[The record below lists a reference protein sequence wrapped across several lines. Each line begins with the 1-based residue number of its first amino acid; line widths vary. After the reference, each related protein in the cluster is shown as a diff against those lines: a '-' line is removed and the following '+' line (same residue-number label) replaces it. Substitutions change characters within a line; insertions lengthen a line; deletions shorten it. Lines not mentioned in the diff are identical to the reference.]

1 MPKGRHIT
9 HPYNTR
15 AAAIERSITSDV
27 GSDRKRARFD
37 FKYQKKIN
45 RASEM
50 SSDEESMYSS
60 KTSTSS
66 DSGQSIIK
74 QIFCSTSESSFE
86 SFSEAETLD
95 TSQSYDIS
103 TSSKNSSNLDNV
115 RSRSLF
121 PAGTKEPMKFGSSSG
136 NDLDNETSSE
146 ENSDNKTVSL
156 QRKLK
161 ANAAHFD
168 TKGDGNCFFHA
179 VFGDVNSSS
188 LYETDK
194 AQAMRQE
201 WCKFL
206 GKFKSLEDELMPK
219 ELKEALLLIF
229 QEVFKEVK
237 PEEHISD
244 CIYKEYLAKIA
255 EQSYHV
261 YVNEIVIL
269 ASLANIKIKLH
280 IEGQSSHDIEPNEK
294 LLSKNYKRNDE
305 IWGKRKQVEIRH
317 NGINHFS
324 YSKSSVEQPSLKDI
338 GNSLI
343 RERNLIT
350 PKSPG
355 KENRKRSREIELD
368 SPTEE
373 ANQQSHSSSK
383 RARFEPKVSDKEIAP
398 QNYFTQ
404 TSTPSE
410 NLESLKDLEINES
423 SIKRVNESPR
433 VASYVKNAGEEK
445 YLILLQ
451 DRKMIQE
458 LTYYSI

>member
-168 TKGDGNCFFHA
+168 TKGDGNCFFMLCL
-179 VFGDVNSSS
+179 VMLIV
-188 LYETDK
+188 LVYTK
-194 AQAMRQE
+194 PT
-201 WCKFL
+201 K
-206 GKFKSLEDELMPK
+206 
-219 ELKEALLLIF
+219 LK
-229 QEVFKEVK
+229 Q
-237 PEEHISD
+237 
-244 CIYKEYLAKIA
+244 C
-255 EQSYHV
+255 
-261 YVNEIVIL
+261 
-269 ASLANIKIKLH
+269 
-280 IEGQSSHDIEPNEK
+280 
-294 LLSKNYKRNDE
+294 
-305 IWGKRKQVEIRH
+305 
-317 NGINHFS
+317 
-324 YSKSSVEQPSLKDI
+324 
-338 GNSLI
+338 
-343 RERNLIT
+343 
-350 PKSPG
+350 
-355 KENRKRSREIELD
+355 
-368 SPTEE
+368 
-373 ANQQSHSSSK
+373 
-383 RARFEPKVSDKEIAP
+383 
-398 QNYFTQ
+398 
-404 TSTPSE
+404 
-410 NLESLKDLEINES
+410 
-423 SIKRVNESPR
+423 
-433 VASYVKNAGEEK
+433 VKNGAN
-445 YLILLQ
+445 
-451 DRKMIQE
+451 
-458 LTYYSI
+458 S